1 MPDLKGRHLH
11 GEKLSTSPS
20 MDSSR
25 RARLPGAVG
34 AQDHR
39 AGRANRRRRDVSPW
53 TVTPVIRCCSGSGWS
68 RSWRAVPACLRTAT
82 YKLAILMALI
92 GRLWC
97 GARLLATMSPVTT
110 LSP

>member
-11 GEKLSTSPS
+11 GEKFSTSPS

-39 AGRANRRRRDVSPW
+39 PAAQVGVGVTCAVDGDAGDPLLLGQRVVAILEVFAR
-53 TVTPVIRCCSGSGWS
+53 
-68 RSWRAVPACLRTAT
+68 AT

-92 GRLWC
+92 GRPWC
-97 GARLLATMSPVTT
+97 GRA
-110 LSP
+110 

>member
-11 GEKLSTSPS
+11 GEKF
-20 MDSSR
+20 
-25 RARLPGAVG
+25 
-34 AQDHR
+34 
-39 AGRANRRRRDVSPW
+39 
-53 TVTPVIRCCSGSGWS
+53 
-68 RSWRAVPACLRTAT
+68 RTAT

>member
-39 AGRANRRRRDVSPW
+39 PAAQIGVGVTCAVDGDAGDPLLLGQRV
-53 TVTPVIRCCSGSGWS
+53 V
-68 RSWRAVPACLRTAT
+68 AVLETRLRTAT

>member
-11 GEKLSTSPS
+11 GEKFSTSPS

-39 AGRANRRRRDVSPW
+39 PVAQIGVGVTCVVDGDAGDDFVAMTNGITSGSWCGRA
-53 TVTPVIRCCSGSGWS
+53 
-68 RSWRAVPACLRTAT
+68 
-82 YKLAILMALI
+82 
-92 GRLWC
+92 
-97 GARLLATMSPVTT
+97 
-110 LSP
+110 

>member
-11 GEKLSTSPS
+11 GEKFSTPPS

-39 AGRANRRRRDVSPW
+39 PAAQIGVDVTCVVDNVAGDDFVAMTNGITSGSWCGRA
-53 TVTPVIRCCSGSGWS
+53 
-68 RSWRAVPACLRTAT
+68 
-82 YKLAILMALI
+82 
-92 GRLWC
+92 
-97 GARLLATMSPVTT
+97 
-110 LSP
+110 

>member
-11 GEKLSTSPS
+11 GEKFSTSPS

-39 AGRANRRRRDVSPW
+39 PAAQIGVGVTCSVDGDAGDPLLLGQRVVAILETGLR
-53 TVTPVIRCCSGSGWS
+53 
-68 RSWRAVPACLRTAT
+68 LRTAT
-82 YKLAILMALI
+82 CKLAILMALI